1 MVGAIVQGSLQADH
15 GITGQRALLNGFLNA
30 LLNGGVEVLGD
41 GAAEDFLSEDHVVLL
56 LLRLEAN
63 PDVAELAA
71 AAGLLLVTAMS
82 LYLLLDLLPVG
93 DLRRIQHGVHAEAA
107 LQLGDQ
113 HVQPEMTCCLV
124 SALLVRVKE
133 GSSSFRRF
141 RPVPTLSS

>member
-1 MVGAIVQGSLQADH
+1 MGTEPPKTSSAKM
-15 GITGQRALLNGFLNA
+15 
-30 LLNGGVEVLGD
+30 
-41 GAAEDFLSEDHVVLL
+41 HVVLL

-71 AAGLLLVTAMS
+71 AAGLLLVTAVS

-113 HVQPEMTCCLV
+113 HVQ
-124 SALLVRVKE
+124 LLIAGAGDDLLLGLGVVGQGE
-133 GSSSFRRF
+133 GGSSSFRRF